1 LEKFKFTVLGKPL
14 GKQRI
19 RVTRQGISYTPKE
32 TVNYENY
39 IKEMFIYSGGKMLE
53 GAIGLT
59 ITAYLYIPK
68 STSKVKRE
76 KMLAGIIPAAKRPD
90 GSNILKAVEDSLNKI
105 AYKDDSQI
113 VELEVKKVF
122 GNEPKLVI
130 ELKELAN
137 DW

>member
-1 LEKFKFTVLGKPL
+1 MQFKFTVPGRPIS
-14 GKQRI
+14 KQRV

-76 KMLAGIIPAAKRPD
+76 KMLAGEIPAAKRPD
-90 GSNILKAVEDSLNKI
+90 GSNILKVVEDSLNKI

-113 VELEVKKVF
+113 TELAVHKVF
-122 GNEPKLVI
+122 GNEPKLII

-137 DW
+137 D